1 MQSVVA
7 ERPDIIRKSN
17 LPILWLG
24 VGGSNKLEKIRR
36 LAGVPEKDLN
46 GFSFEVKEL
55 QMHDDYKARIIIAPT
70 HIEIDITDFSM
81 QEKQILPELLLRLTQ
96 HADVVQNFS
105 GKQRLLVIRRA
116 HAMSLSTAIRIRS
129 TLEQFCLGYNS
140 TTCIWL
146 SAREMNPAITFLEDL
161 FVKVQCPKIPTSLFH
176 PMLPYMKSI
185 VKMLLQEMN
194 SGKPPDIELVFW
206 CREIVYSLL
215 GLNLTTL
222 ESIELLF
229 QSLTEVYLQRQLCEE
244 KYLQCIRIIGSL
256 AGSASYRTPLLLES
270 VLLDISQVVLTHSS
284 TTIKNETITS

>member
-1 MQSVVA
+1 MQG
-7 ERPDIIRKSN
+7 IRKTN

-24 VGGSNKLEKIRR
+24 LGGTGKLEKIRR
-36 LAGVPEKDLN
+36 AAGVPESELN

-96 HADVVQNFS
+96 HADVVQNFY

-116 HAMSLSTAIRIRS
+116 HAMSLSTAIRIRA
-129 TLEQFCLGYNS
+129 TLEQFCMGSNT

-146 SAREMNPAITFLEDL
+146 SAREMNPAISFLEDL
-161 FVKVQCPKIPTSLFH
+161 FVKIQSPKLPKSLAH
-176 PMLPYMKSI
+176 PMLPYMRSIIDTIIEEEKS
-185 VKMLLQEMN
+185 
-194 SGKPPDIELVFW
+194 GRPPDIEIVTW
-206 CREIVYSLL
+206 TREIVYSLL
-215 GLNLTTL
+215 GLNLSTL

-229 QSLTEVYLQRQLCEE
+229 QGLSEFYLSGKITEKRF
-244 KYLQCIRIIGSL
+244 LQCLKIIGSL

-270 VLLDISQVVLTHSS
+270 IFLDISQVLLTS
-284 TTIKNETITS
+284 